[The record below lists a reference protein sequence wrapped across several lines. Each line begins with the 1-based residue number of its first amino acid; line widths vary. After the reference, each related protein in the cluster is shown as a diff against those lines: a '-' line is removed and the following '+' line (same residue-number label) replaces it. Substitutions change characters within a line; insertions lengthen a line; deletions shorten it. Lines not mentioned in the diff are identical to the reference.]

1 MLKFYLILFLLSIL
15 AVTLSAQEEIE
26 LGRTVISSAG
36 RTVQTQDII
45 YSFTVGEPI
54 IGIFTNDAGY
64 ITQGF
69 QQPDDKL
76 PIRYTKLVSP
86 ETCPDL
92 NDGKAMITDFKGC
105 LLNDYTVTWQDGSVG
120 NSIENLGTG
129 VYYFTVRA
137 CDETIQD
144 SVFIGLLNENPC
156 GLSLYTAFSP
166 NDDGVNDTWFIDN
179 ITVPPNDQNEVSFFN
194 IWGQEIR
201 SYTNYDNRE
210 SVWDGKN
217 NNGVDLATG
226 TYYFVLKLSYTT
238 HSGYIELT
246 R

>member
-1 MLKFYLILFLLSIL
+1 MFKYYLILFLSSIF
-15 AVTLSAQEEIE
+15 AASLSAQDEIE
-26 LGRTVISSAG
+26 LGRTVISGAG
-36 RTVQTQDII
+36 KTVQTQDII

-54 IGIFTNDAGY
+54 IGTFTNDAGY

-92 NDGKAMITDFKGC
+92 KDGKAMITDLKGC
-105 LLNDYTVTWQDGSVG
+105 VENDYVVTWQDGSVG
-120 NSIENLGTG
+120 NSIENSGTG
-129 VYYFTVRA
+129 VYYFTVAA
-137 CDETIQD
+137 CDETILD
-144 SVFIGLLNENPC
+144 SVFIDLLNENPC
-156 GLSLYTAFSP
+156 SLNLYTAFSP
-166 NDDGVNDTWFIDN
+166 NNDGVNDTWVIDN
-179 ITVPPNDQNEVSFFN
+179 INVPPNDKNEISFFN
-194 IWGQEIR
+194 IWGQEVK
-201 SYTNYDNRE
+201 SYTDYDNRV

-217 NNGVDLATG
+217 NNGIDLATG